1 MVKFIQSDLFE
12 NVTGSYDL
20 IISNPPYITTE
31 ECGKLM
37 PEVKDYEPML
47 ALDGKEDGLYFY
59 KKIIK
64 EAKNYLNP
72 DGMLAFEIGYDQGEA
87 VKSLMEAQ
95 DFDCVEIKKDLAG
108 LDRLVFGFARE
119 GEYDV

>member
-1 MVKFIQSDLFE
+1 
-12 NVTGSYDL
+12 
-20 IISNPPYITTE
+20 
-31 ECGKLM
+31 
-37 PEVKDYEPML
+37 ML

-87 VKSLMEAQ
+87 VKNLMEAQ
-95 DFDCVEIKKDLAG
+95 DFDCVEIKKRPGRIRPAG
-108 LDRLVFGFARE
+108 LWICKRRRIRCLIS
-119 GEYDV
+119 